1 MKLSALRNPKPLAV
15 LALTALASL
24 ITLALLAGA
33 GAARAQTPPQAADA
47 THTPTPTPA
56 PVPAIPPRPE
66 PKPPLGNL
74 DPILSR
80 LVERVE
86 QGISTAD
93 AAAADAPIS
102 LGASVAVTFHAQ
114 GDTRALAD
122 FLRANGGDPRNIGA
136 GYIEAYAPIDLLV
149 RASERPGVIRA
160 TAILPPMPA
169 YDLPLALD
177 SMSAP
182 SKGNVTSQGVAAHG
196 ADDWHA
202 AGYTGDG
209 VKVGVIDIGFA
220 GFSSLMGTELPSS
233 VTARCYTSVG
243 SSSSSLANC
252 QRGGNHGTVVAETLM
267 DVAPDATLYISNPT
281 SLADLK
287 AAVNWMVAQGVDV
300 INHSII
306 RLWEGPGDGT
316 ADTLFFTNSAL
327 KSVDA
332 AVSGGITFVNSAGNY
347 ANSTWYGS
355 FNDPDGDNILNFSG
369 SSEIN
374 SFRTA
379 RPVVLQLRWDDS
391 WTRADSNLAL
401 LLYRRLPGMEN
412 WEHIATSDNPQA
424 GFRYQRPLEWLS
436 ISNSTP
442 TYGVQVRKT
451 AGAAPSWVQL
461 QVYPGVTLSHYTTGR
476 SLGNP
481 AESVN
486 SGMLAVG
493 AAHYWNTRAI
503 ASYSSRGPMINGR
516 TKPDITGAACARA
529 ASRGI
534 TSQYR
539 GPSGQRCWFPG
550 TSASS
555 PHVAGLAAL
564 VKDRFP
570 AYTPA
575 QVAAYLKTNA
585 LARGAKPNNTW
596 GYGFAKLPNPNPA
609 TATPTPTPSPRATRT
624 PRPTPSPTATRTPRP
639 RQPTATPT
647 PTPSPTITPTPTPSA
662 TPTPTHTPIPIGVR
676 LSELERQSG
685 VLSRLIS
692 ALLTRMD
699 ALDGGPTPTPT
710 ATSTPT
716 ATPRPSTAACVQ
728 PIHPGATAGA
738 WTPACLTANP
748 PSADAYYAKFYTFT
762 LATPSNVAI
771 TLSAAEPTYLYLL
784 SGAGPHG
791 DIAHESGADNTP
803 TTTLT
808 ATLSPG
814 AYTIEATTWH
824 PKTLGE
830 FTLTLTLTTT
840 PSD

>member
-1 MKLSALRNPKPLAV
+1 MKRIHARLARIRPSA
-15 LALTALASL
+15 ALLL
-24 ITLALLAGA
+24 LTLAAALILAA
-33 GAARAQTPPQAADA
+33 GLDGNDNNAQAQQP
-47 THTPTPTPA
+47 HTPTPA
-56 PVPAIPPRPE
+56 PVILPPPGA
-66 PKPPLGNL
+66 KPPLGNL
-74 DPILSR
+74 DPVLSR

-149 RASERPGVIRA
+149 RASTRPGVIRA

-182 SKGNVTSQGVAAHG
+182 SKGNITSQGVAAHG

-209 VKVGVIDIGFA
+209 VKVGVIDVGFT
-220 GFSSLMGTELPSS
+220 GFGALMGTELPSS
-233 VTARCYTSVG
+233 VTGRCY
-243 SSSSSLANC
+243 SSIGRISSSLANC
-252 QRGGNHGTVVAETLM
+252 QHGTNHGTIVAETLM

-281 SLADLK
+281 SLADL
-287 AAVNWMVAQGVDV
+287 ASTVTWMVNQGVDV
-300 INHSII
+300 INHSVI
-306 RLWEGPGDGT
+306 RAWEGPGDGT
-316 ADTLFFTNSAL
+316 APGTGFASPAL

-332 AVSGGITFVNSAGNY
+332 AVRGGITFVNSAGNY
-347 ANSTWYGS
+347 ARGTWYGS
-355 FNDPDGDNILNFSG
+355 FNDPNGNFVLNFSG

-374 SFRTA
+374 SVRIAGGTRNALF
-379 RPVVLQLRWDDS
+379 QLRWDDS
-391 WTRADSNLAL
+391 WNGANKSLAL
-401 LLYRRLPGMEN
+401 VLYRRNAMGE
-412 WEHIATSDNPQA
+412 WEHVATSDAPQV
-424 GFRYQRPLEWLS
+424 GWPWHRPLEY
-436 ISNSTP
+436 IFVNVNTTG
-442 TYGVQVRKT
+442 TYGVKVSQILGRGK
-451 AGAAPSWVQL
+451 PSWVQL
-461 QVYPGVTLSHYTTGR
+461 QVIPGNFAHYTTGR
-476 SLGNP
+476 SLGSP

-486 SGMLAVG
+486 NGMLAVG

-503 ASYSSRGPMINGR
+503 ASYSSRGPMLNGR

-529 ASRGI
+529 SRAGI
-534 TSQYR
+534 TPQFR
-539 GPSGQRCWFPG
+539 GPSGQRCWFAG

-575 QVAAYLKTNA
+575 QVASYLKTNA

-596 GYGFAKLPNPNPA
+596 GYGFAKLPNPA
-609 TATPTPTPSPRATRT
+609 TATPTPTHTPRATRT

-647 PTPSPTITPTPTPSA
+647 PTPSPTITPTPTP
-662 TPTPTHTPIPIGVR
+662 THTPIPIGVR
-676 LSELERQSG
+676 LSELERQAG

-748 PSADAYYAKFYTFT
+748 PGPHTYYAKFYTFT

-784 SGAGPHG
+784 SGAGPTG

-803 TTTLT
+803 ITTLT

-824 PKTLGE
+824 PKTLGD
-830 FTLTLTLTTT
+830 FTLTLTTT
-840 PSD
+840 PAD